1 MTIAIA
7 ANALTH
13 TEARHEAKYMTDK
26 MAHDLHLMST
36 QYRAVYDINLDYLR
50 SVNHHKN
57 SYGKSWKHRNR
68 MLRRVLTASQY
79 DKYIHIEHFYRPA
92 PPRPVP
98 VPKKHAPRHRHHP
111 RLWRRR
117 HRRLHSP
124 LDRTQRPL
132 NRQAAASLHGSR
144 LVPFWRRHH
153 RPLLHRRQNGR
164 AAQLHR
170 RERRRVPLS
179 WRRGLRPC
187 SPASNPFRR
196 SAYG

>member
-1 MTIAIA
+1 MKKMMILSMLMTIAIA

-79 DKYIHIEHFYRPA
+79 DKYIHMEHFYRPA

-111 RLWRRR
+111 AP
-117 HRRLHSP
+117 HH
-124 LDRTQRPL
+124 
-132 NRQAAASLHGSR
+132 AHASLVVHGS
-144 LVPFWRRHH
+144 
-153 RPLLHRRQNGR
+153 NG
-164 AAQLHR
+164 H
-170 RERRRVPLS
+170 VS
-179 WRRGLRPC
+179 IH
-187 SPASNPFRR
+187 F
-196 SAYG
+196 